1 MTVTQITEL
10 NKSRSKVYIDGELAF
25 VLYKG
30 EIRSYGIV
38 EGREI
43 AEETYQI
50 LIQEV
55 LSKRARL
62 RCMNLLKSREY
73 TTAQLR
79 QKLKE
84 GYYPQE
90 NIDDAIAYVTS
101 FHYLDDERYTRDYI
115 TYHINARSRK
125 RIEMDLLHKGIE
137 KSLIDS
143 MFQELTDD
151 CEEDKEEEI
160 IREFLKKKKFHPDEM
175 DESQKRKI
183 IGSLYRK
190 GFSLDKIYKVLNKFD
205 I

>member
-25 VLYKG
+25 FLYKG

-62 RCMNLLKSREY
+62 RFMNLLKSREY

-90 NIDDAIAYVTS
+90 NIDDAFAYVTS

-115 TYHINARSRK
+115 TYYINARSRK

>member
-115 TYHINARSRK
+115 TYYINARSRK